1 MLFGEFVV
9 DDDESFCKI
18 LAVPDKHTA
27 LIQLP
32 QVAGKILLL
41 FIIVLNIYVEKFK
54 LMLYNY
60 PDNAFSDPDP
70 IVTN

>member
-1 MLFGEFVV
+1 MLVGEFIV

-32 QVAGKILLL
+32 QVAGWNFIIFYNCFFSVVKFKILVG
-41 FIIVLNIYVEKFK
+41 F
-54 LMLYNY
+54 
-60 PDNAFSDPDP
+60 
-70 IVTN
+70 